1 MSDRDRENEHEE
13 AQRAA
18 YLHKKGQA
26 LASRVK
32 DIAKA
37 KGTDGG
43 KALQRFAAE
52 SLLWAL
58 TQVQDDRFMVK
69 GGLLWG
75 QTARP
80 TTDAD
85 VVFETRKSAAQM
97 HAEMQ
102 AAAALLAE
110 HGIRVEVPAVRVL
123 EMGGAGRG
131 LRAPVRVAFG
141 NSNAKTQ
148 LDIGFGPFPKTA
160 QQATYTG
167 MFKCPPFPCVRQPWE
182 EAAADRMGAIFQH
195 GMSNTRLK
203 DFRDLYRL
211 RQRGDLDDEAVCRG
225 LVRYFD
231 DRGMDR
237 AQLLKMPD
245 GLSFDFALANK
256 HAWLERIVREDPS
269 LPDFPEVVDEIHH
282 WWLHLRETLVDMASR
297 DEIEDRRVV
306 EAPALVPGYDNVYA
320 LPRRARG

>member
-1 MSDRDRENEHEE
+1 MSDRDTKQYEYRF
-13 AQRAA
+13 R
-18 YLHKKGQA
+18 KGQA

-52 SLLWAL
+52 SILWAL
-58 TQVQDDRFMVK
+58 TQVQDDQFMLK

-75 QTARP
+75 QAARP

-85 VVFETRKSAAQM
+85 IVFEKRKSAAQL

-110 HGIRVEVPAVRVL
+110 HGIRVEVQAVKVL
-123 EMGGAGRG
+123 EMGAVGRG
-131 LRAPVRVAFG
+131 LRAPVRVSIG

-148 LDIGFGPFPKTA
+148 IDVGFGKFPEGA
-160 QQATYTG
+160 QTATYTG
-167 MFKCPPFPCVRQPWE
+167 MFKAPPFPCVRQPWE
-182 EAAADRMGAIFQH
+182 EAAADRLGAIFQH
-195 GMSNTRLK
+195 GMDNTRLK

-211 RQRGDLDDEAVCRG
+211 RQRGDLDDDAVCRG

-231 DRGMDR
+231 DRDMDR
-237 AQLLKMPD
+237 AALLKMPD

-256 HAWLERIVREDPS
+256 HAWLDRIVRDDPS
-269 LPDFPEVVDEIHH
+269 LPDFPEVVDDIHH
-282 WWLHLRETLVDMASR
+282 WWLSLRSRLVDLAAAEALEDTR
-297 DEIEDRRVV
+297 REIA
-306 EAPALVPGYDNVYA
+306 APSLVPGYDNVYA
-320 LPRRARG
+320 LPRR